1 MKHRVF
7 GSFQQE
13 TNFWQKDDLLW
24 NMLKRQSFH
33 QSTANVWFFLGWY
46 ILVFSIFQSHKFI
59 SVISYCPST
68 CQVRFDL
75 QSHPRPHMGKG
86 TFAPTSVIWSSWR
99 HSTSKVW
106 LQRRASASACGKE
119 IWAILQR
126 IYQHVTMWY
135 MCACVKLNPLW
146 TSLSN
151 RTEKSQVTPFVI
163 YEPYVL

>member
-7 GSFQQE
+7 SSFQEE

-24 NMLKRQSFH
+24 NTLKRRSFH
-33 QSTANVWFFLGWY
+33 QNTANVWTFFGMV
-46 ILVFSIFQSHKFI
+46 LVFSIFQSHKCHKLPQHLSSAI
-59 SVISYCPST
+59 QPPIAP
-68 CQVRFDL
+68 
-75 QSHPRPHMGKG
+75 PHMGKG
-86 TFAPTSVIWSSWR
+86 TFAPTSVIWSPWR
-99 HSTSKVW
+99 HNTSKVW

-151 RTEKSQVTPFVI
+151 TTEKSQVTPFVI